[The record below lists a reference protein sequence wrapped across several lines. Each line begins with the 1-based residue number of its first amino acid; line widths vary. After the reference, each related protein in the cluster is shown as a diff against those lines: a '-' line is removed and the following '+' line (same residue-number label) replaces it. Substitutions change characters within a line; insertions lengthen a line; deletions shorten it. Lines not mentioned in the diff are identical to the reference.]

1 MPQFL
6 NFMHSLIIL
15 LVFNSN
21 ISVQEPII
29 NNKTNNHLEGKW
41 EGNLEVNEEKVIGI
55 VWRFETLKKD
65 KLIGFMGPAS
75 KGIAT
80 IPMQNLVIANTKISF
95 SIHSQ
100 GKYSGLISKS
110 GINGIFITQS
120 GKKLVLNMARELTQ
134 KQLRKR
140 FGKSSTNGKV
150 DIQQEIALGN
160 IEAIKTFLSKGNN
173 INALYGNGQT
183 LLFAAIKND
192 RSHTIATYLLNN
204 GANPNLITDGLT
216 PLMYAVAYQ
225 NYTIAK
231 MLITKKANVNFITK
245 EKQSAI
251 IFAIKGRDA
260 KALQLL
266 VDNGG
271 DPSIK
276 IQDNYSA
283 IDLAKEENI
292 KVILDVLHIP
302 YEGITDGPYVTQTKT
317 GRTATWINKGKKY
330 TEEINSTNSQVIEY
344 KGTKATLWNTIPKE
358 VKKLEYTGNFKIGA
372 VSDIHGQYDTFIKLL
387 RNNGVINKKNKWTF
401 GNGHFIV
408 AGDMFDKGSQVTEVL
423 WFLYDLEK
431 QAEEKGGKLH
441 VLLGNH
447 EVMVLNGNLRSVHP
461 KYKEVGKILEKPF
474 NALFNKST
482 VLGDWLR
489 TRPVVLK
496 VNNILFTHGGLHP
509 ELITKGLSM
518 KDINSQFKQQLV
530 ESELSEK
537 RNELGNYLHRG
548 NGPIYYRGY
557 FQGEIA
563 TTQQIDDLL
572 AYFNIKNIVVGHT
585 THRNI
590 ETRYNGKVIVIDA
603 NMKSGNAGE
612 ILFWQSGEFVRGT
625 LSGEILPIKK

>member
-140 FGKSSTNGKV
+140 FGKSSANGKV

-160 IEAIKTFLSKGNN
+160 IEAIKTFLSKGNDV
-173 INALYGNGQT
+173 NALYGNGQT

-231 MLITKKANVNFITK
+231 MLITKKANVNLITK

-251 IFAIKGRDA
+251 IFAIKGRDV

-330 TEEINSTNSQVIEY
+330 TEEINYTNSQVIEY
-344 KGTKATLWNTIPKE
+344 KGTKATLWNTTPKE
-358 VKKLEYTGNFKIGA
+358 VKKLEYTGDFKIGA

-423 WFLYDLEK
+423 WFLYNLEK
-431 QAEEKGGKLH
+431 QAEAKGGKLH
-441 VLLGNH
+441 ILLGNH
-447 EVMVLNGNLRSVHP
+447 DVMVLNGNLRSVHP

-474 NALFNKST
+474 NTLFNKGT

-489 TRPVVLK
+489 TRPVLIK
-496 VNNILFTHGGLHP
+496 VNDILFTHGGLHP

-518 KDINSQFKQQLV
+518 KDINSQFKKQLV

-537 RNELGNYLHRG
+537 RNKIGNYLHRG

-557 FQGEIA
+557 FQGKIA

>member
-55 VWRFETLKKD
+55 VWRFETSKKD

-140 FGKSSTNGKV
+140 FGKSSANGKV

-160 IEAIKTFLSKGNN
+160 IEAIKTFLSKGNDV
-173 INALYGNGQT
+173 NALYGNGQT

-231 MLITKKANVNFITK
+231 MLITKKANVNLITK

-251 IFAIKGRDA
+251 IFAIKGRDV

-292 KVILDVLHIP
+292 KAILDVLHIP

-344 KGTKATLWNTIPKE
+344 KGTKATLWNTTPKE

-423 WFLYDLEK
+423 WFLYNLEK
-431 QAEEKGGKLH
+431 KAEAKGGKLH

-447 EVMVLNGNLRSVHP
+447 DVMVLNGNLRSVHP

-474 NALFNKST
+474 NTLFNKGT

-489 TRPVVLK
+489 TRPVLIK
-496 VNNILFTHGGLHP
+496 VNDILFTHGGLHP
-509 ELITKGLSM
+509 ELITKDLSM
-518 KDINSQFKQQLV
+518 KDINSQFKKQLV

-537 RNELGNYLHRG
+537 RNKIGNYLHRG

-557 FQGEIA
+557 FQGKIA

>member
-140 FGKSSTNGKV
+140 FGKSSANGKV

-160 IEAIKTFLSKGNN
+160 IEAIKTFLSKGNDV
-173 INALYGNGQT
+173 NALYGNGQT

-231 MLITKKANVNFITK
+231 MLITKKANVNLITK

-251 IFAIKGRDA
+251 IFAIKGRDV

-292 KVILDVLHIP
+292 KAILDVLHIP

-344 KGTKATLWNTIPKE
+344 KGTKATLWNTTPKE
-358 VKKLEYTGNFKIGA
+358 VKKLEYTGDFKIGA

-423 WFLYDLEK
+423 WFLYNLEK
-431 QAEEKGGKLH
+431 KAEAKGGKLH

-447 EVMVLNGNLRSVHP
+447 DVMVLNGNLRSVHP

-474 NALFNKST
+474 NTLFNKGT

-489 TRPVVLK
+489 TRPVLIK
-496 VNNILFTHGGLHP
+496 VNDILFTHGGLHP

-518 KDINSQFKQQLV
+518 KDINSQFKKQLV

-537 RNELGNYLHRG
+537 RNKIGNYLHRG

-557 FQGEIA
+557 FQGKIA

>member
-55 VWRFETLKKD
+55 VWRFETSKKD

-140 FGKSSTNGKV
+140 FGKSSANGKV

-160 IEAIKTFLSKGNN
+160 IEAIKTFLSKGNDV
-173 INALYGNGQT
+173 NALYGNGQT

-231 MLITKKANVNFITK
+231 MLITKKANVNLITK

-251 IFAIKGRDA
+251 IFAIKGRDV

-292 KVILDVLHIP
+292 KAILDVLHIP

-344 KGTKATLWNTIPKE
+344 KGTKATLWNTTPKE

-431 QAEEKGGKLH
+431 QAEAKGGKLH
-441 VLLGNH
+441 ILLGNH
-447 EVMVLNGNLRSVHP
+447 DVMVLNGNLRSVHP

-474 NALFNKST
+474 NTLFNKST

-509 ELITKGLSM
+509 ELITKDLSM
-518 KDINSQFKQQLV
+518 KDINSQFKKQLV

-537 RNELGNYLHRG
+537 RNKIGNYLHRG

-557 FQGEIA
+557 FQGKIA

>member
-55 VWRFETLKKD
+55 VWRFETSKND

-75 KGIAT
+75 KGVAT
-80 IPMQNLVIANTKISF
+80 IPMQNLVISKKEISF

-100 GKYSGLISKS
+100 GKYSGLISES
-110 GINGIFITQS
+110 GINGFFTTQS
-120 GKKLVLNMARELTQ
+120 NKKLVLNMARELTQ

-160 IEAIKTFLSKGNN
+160 IEAVKIFLSKGND
-173 INALYGNGQT
+173 INALYSNGQT

-292 KVILDVLHIP
+292 KTILDVLHIP
-302 YEGITDGPYVTQTKT
+302 YEGITDGPYVAQTKT
-317 GRTATWINKGKKY
+317 GRMATWINKGKKY
-330 TEEINSTNSQVIEY
+330 TEEINSTNYQVIEY
-344 KGTKATLWNTIPKE
+344 KGTKATLWNTTPKE

-372 VSDIHGQYDTFIKLL
+372 VSDIHGQHDTFIKLL

-447 EVMVLNGNLRSVHP
+447 DVMVLNGNLRSVHP

-474 NALFNKST
+474 NTLFKKGT

-496 VNNILFTHGGLHP
+496 VNDILFTHGGLHP

-557 FQGEIA
+557 FQGKIA
-563 TTQQIDDLL
+563 TTKQIDDLL

-590 ETRYNGKVIVIDA
+590 ETRYSGKVIAIDA

-612 ILFWQSGEFVRGT
+612 ILFWESGEFVRGT
-625 LSGEILPIKK
+625 LLGEILPIQK

>member
-55 VWRFETLKKD
+55 VWRFETSKKD

-140 FGKSSTNGKV
+140 FGKSSANGKV

-160 IEAIKTFLSKGNN
+160 IEAIKTFLSKGNDV
-173 INALYGNGQT
+173 NALYGNGQT

-231 MLITKKANVNFITK
+231 MLITKKANVNLITK

-251 IFAIKGRDA
+251 IFAIKGRDV

-266 VDNGG
+266 IDNGG

-292 KVILDVLHIP
+292 KAILDVLHIP

-344 KGTKATLWNTIPKE
+344 KGTKATLWNTTPKE

-423 WFLYDLEK
+423 WFLYNLEK
-431 QAEEKGGKLH
+431 KAEAKGGKLH

-447 EVMVLNGNLRSVHP
+447 DVMVLNGNLRSVHP

-474 NALFNKST
+474 NTLFNKGT

-489 TRPVVLK
+489 TRPVLIK
-496 VNNILFTHGGLHP
+496 VNDILFTHGGLHP
-509 ELITKGLSM
+509 ELITKDLSM
-518 KDINSQFKQQLV
+518 KDINSQFKKQLV

-537 RNELGNYLHRG
+537 RNKIGNYLHRG

-557 FQGEIA
+557 FQGKIA